1 MTSDEAFEAHFSAMV
16 FPYIPPVFKKSVMDG
31 AYAHNKATWDAA
43 LEFQRNE
50 DKHEQDRNS

>member
-1 MTSDEAFEAHFSAMV
+1 MV